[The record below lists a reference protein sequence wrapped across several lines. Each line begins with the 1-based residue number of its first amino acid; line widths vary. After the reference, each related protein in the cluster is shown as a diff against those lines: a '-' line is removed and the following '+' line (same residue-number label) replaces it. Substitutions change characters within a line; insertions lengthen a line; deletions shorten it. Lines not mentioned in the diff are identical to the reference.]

1 MSEKKGP
8 ETQDNIVLDTQPAD
22 DEGEETGT
30 EGNNEPEPLKEVI
43 ESDQAVEPDVKVAEE
58 LKVLH
63 EKDDMVTAYA
73 AAKTLIPE
81 STISK
86 KRQRQRRQTQQR
98 QRQKE
103 TTTLINI
110 SKQLDKQTTEIKR
123 ISSVLQH
130 IQKHIR
136 PLERQRSEFIK
147 RLQSKIKHIQKQTS
161 QIQKYVR

>member
-63 EKDDMVTAYA
+63 EKEDMATAYT
-73 AAKTLIPE
+73 AAKVLIPE
-81 STISK
+81 YTISK
-86 KRQRQRRQTQQR
+86 KQQRQRRQRQRRQE
-98 QRQKE
+98 KE
-103 TTTLINI
+103 TTALINI

-130 IQKHIR
+130 IQK
-136 PLERQRSEFIK
+136 
-147 RLQSKIKHIQKQTS
+147 QTS
-161 QIQKYVR
+161 QIQKYVTKKKNTT